1 LEQKDAKRFVPS
13 DTKHDAGVLVRKK
26 SNPERKRGIDPERM
40 WEASVNENMNI
51 SRPRAQKRTPLERPE
66 VLEQTGFGAF
76 VEHNLSASHSALMRK
91 YGITPSMLR
100 IDREKLMRD
109 DKEGK
114 RIMPPR
120 QWGMHDVGPGG
131 IDPYVLRLAKAARE
145 PAPSVVSIDLGPILA
160 SRSREL
166 MVRNPGELVGYSPFG
181 EGKAQARVAAEVF
194 RIQRKHPEIY
204 DMLVRPSATDR
215 KNIQTLMQ
223 ALHSRSRQGAPS
235 YAQSFFRLLSP
246 DYESKCDGPW
256 KEEPVCDVKVQR
268 AQQGIIQSLARRMG
282 GNVNGAIRA
291 LNQVYTRARGN
302 EFGNTAINI
311 LGGIGMAQ
319 GVMSLVNLMVGVVP
333 EGIHFNPDGSPY
345 KSITFYDY
353 DDLYY

>member
-1 LEQKDAKRFVPS
+1 MQRQNANQAAVAADQGLNDVAAQEAWRRRDLEQKDAKGFVPS

-40 WEASVNENMNI
+40 WEASVNI
-51 SRPRAQKRTPLERPE
+51 SRPRAQKRTPFERPE

-166 MVRNPGELVGYSPFG
+166 MVRNPGELVGYS
-181 EGKAQARVAAEVF
+181 Q
-194 RIQRKHPEIY
+194 
-204 DMLVRPSATDR
+204 
-215 KNIQTLMQ
+215 
-223 ALHSRSRQGAPS
+223 SR
-235 YAQSFFRLLSP
+235 
-246 DYESKCDGPW
+246 
-256 KEEPVCDVKVQR
+256 
-268 AQQGIIQSLARRMG
+268 
-282 GNVNGAIRA
+282 
-291 LNQVYTRARGN
+291 
-302 EFGNTAINI
+302 
-311 LGGIGMAQ
+311 
-319 GVMSLVNLMVGVVP
+319 
-333 EGIHFNPDGSPY
+333 
-345 KSITFYDY
+345 
-353 DDLYY
+353 